1 MRREAIATE
10 HHLAAE
16 AALIGGV
23 FAHPEDLAEVAAYV
37 RVDDFHGDLHRRMW
51 GTLLRRLGAGHEPD
65 MVDTI
70 EAMARSGVPVAEA
83 LELIDRNAVSPWP
96 YVQSVR
102 THAMVR
108 RAKVAMLEGLQGI
121 DQDDDPASAIEG
133 LAYRLMDAAHEV
145 ETHPDLTAPELVDAS
160 LAAYRER
167 ADARQDGRVVGIS
180 TGLRALDR
188 YVRFEPGRFYVIAA
202 RPGMGKSALAGHVI
216 RSDRGQHR
224 WGVISLE
231 MPGREWMDRLLC
243 AEACVDLHAYG
254 QGWCTASD
262 SRALAAAAPDIR
274 RLRVRIADR
283 GGMPWSQIVARA
295 RLWHSL
301 VELDAL
307 VIDHM
312 QIVGRDDSRMSTY
325 EHLTAVSGQCKALA
339 KDLEIPV
346 ILLSQLN
353 RQVEQRSDKRPTMSD
368 LRETGAIEQDAD
380 AVLMLY
386 RERVYR
392 DDADPYECECLI
404 RKNRQGPTGAA
415 IVRFDPKYTRFD
427 DWPDRRDDDTA

>member
-10 HHLAAE
+10 HHVAAE

-23 FAHPEDLAEVAAYV
+23 FAHPEALPEVASVV
-37 RVDDFHGDLHRRMW
+37 RVDDLWGELHRRIW
-51 GTLLRRLGAGHEPD
+51 GVLLRRLSAGHLPD
-65 MVDTI
+65 QVDTI
-70 EAMARSGVPVAEA
+70 EALHRAGVPVGEVMD
-83 LELIDRNAVSPWP
+83 LIDRNVVSPLP
-96 YVQSVR
+96 YARTVR

-108 RAKVAMLEGLQGI
+108 RAKVAVLRGLEDI
-121 DQDDDPASAIEG
+121 DSWEDPAAAIQG
-133 LAYRLMDAAHEV
+133 LAYALMDTAHEV

-167 ADARQDGRVVGIS
+167 AAARAQGQAGGIS
-180 TGLRALDR
+180 TGLASLDR
-188 YVRFEPGRFYVIAA
+188 YVRLEPGRFYVIAA
-202 RPGMGKSALAGHVI
+202 RPGMGKSALAGHMI
-216 RSDRGQHR
+216 RADRGRHR

-243 AEACVDLHAYG
+243 AEACVDVHAYG
-254 QGWCTASD
+254 QGWCSNAD
-262 SRALAAAAPDIR
+262 NRALALAAPELQ
-274 RLRVRIADR
+274 RLHVRIADR

-312 QIVGRDDSRMSTY
+312 QIIGRDDHRMTTY
-325 EHLTAVSGQCKALA
+325 EHLTSVSGQCKALA
-339 KDLEIPV
+339 KDLRIPV

-353 RQVEQRSDKRPTMSD
+353 RQVEQRQDKRPIMSD

-392 DDADPYECECLI
+392 EDADPYACEI
-404 RKNRQGPTGAA
+404 HVRKNRQGPTGHVT
-415 IVRFDPKYTRFD
+415 VRFEARHTRFD
-427 DWPDRRDDDTA
+427 DWSQGGDDGS